1 LNGVKLASAD
11 YTATNGSDVVLAS
24 GAATG
29 DILEVVAFTT
39 FTPADLPEGTPSIDD
54 NGTGTRMTIGSGSDN
69 AVMVGTTISNP
80 VSNNVQGISFR
91 GAYGE
96 VQISSEGSSGAP
108 LYLNRKSS
116 DGVIEVFRK
125 DGNDVGS
132 IGVSSDGASFGNAT
146 QHVAMHSGKLF
157 PASPTHSTLDNTIDL
172 GYSAGRYKDLYLSG
186 GVYLGG
192 TGSAN
197 KLEDYE
203 EGSWTPTAT
212 NGGSFSNSAYGSYTK
227 IGNVVTLHATLIVSS
242 NSSGLGFGI
251 TSLPFA
257 QSSSNTEAAAG
268 FYMRYTTDSTLR
280 MVYLSNGSVISVYNI
295 GGGATTFG
303 TASTKRY
310 DFSGVYYTD
319 A

>member
-1 LNGVKLASAD
+1 MSKIAL
-11 YTATNGSDVVLAS
+11 TPNGSGSGVFTIAS
-24 GAATG
+24 PNSNTNRTITLPDESVTLGA
-29 DILEVVAFTT
+29 
-39 FTPADLPEGTPSIDD
+39 GTPSIDD

-186 GVYLGG
+186 GIYLGG

-197 KLEDYE
+197 HLDDYE
-203 EGSWTPTAT
+203 TGTFTPSVQTGSISAA
-212 NGGSFSNSAYGSYTK
+212 NGIYVK
-227 IGNVVTLHATLIVSS
+227 IGDFVYCSFTAGHNMDTTSS
-242 NSSGLGFGI
+242 NQIKFGN
-251 TSLPFA
+251 LPFA
-257 QSSSNTEAAAG
+257 NGSVAEG
-268 FYMRYTTDSTLR
+268 
-280 MVYLSNGSVISVYNI
+280 SNGSVFCRYSNAIPNAVLVDTS
-295 GGGATTFG
+295 ATTTRMFQSSSG
-303 TASTKRY
+303 AYHILQHSDLNNSASALFYIQVTYR
-310 DFSGVYYTD
+310 TN
-319 A
+319 

>member
-1 LNGVKLASAD
+1 
-11 YTATNGSDVVLAS
+11 
-24 GAATG
+24 
-29 DILEVVAFTT
+29 
-39 FTPADLPEGTPSIDD
+39 
-54 NGTGTRMTIGSGSDN
+54 MTIGSGSDN

-203 EGSWTPTAT
+203 EGGGIPSVGATTSGTISYPNTAT
-212 NGGSFSNSAYGSYTK
+212 SKYVK
-227 IGNVVTLHATLIVSS
+227 IGSLVTFNFEFQVTATGTGAIRV
-242 NSSGLGFGI
+242 
-251 TSLPFA
+251 SLPFTPNA
-257 QSSSNTEAAAG
+257 YAAGSLRVYNVSFSGTSPFLEVVPNDARAIFFSNTNNSATSSIMSTG
-268 FYMRYTTDSTLR
+268 FYYGAITYTTDS
-280 MVYLSNGSVISVYNI
+280 
-295 GGGATTFG
+295 
-303 TASTKRY
+303 
-310 DFSGVYYTD
+310 
-319 A
+319 